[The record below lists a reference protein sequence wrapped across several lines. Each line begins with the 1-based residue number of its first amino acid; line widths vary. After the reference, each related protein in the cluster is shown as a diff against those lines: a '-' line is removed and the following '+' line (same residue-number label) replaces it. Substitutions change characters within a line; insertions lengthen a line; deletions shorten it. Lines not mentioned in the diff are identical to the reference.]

1 MNELSINR
9 FTHMPISSANF
20 GIDMNETLTIITPGI
35 YTFVDDVEF
44 KPSYSMPA
52 IMIKSENVTLD
63 LSGHTLSQGNIVD
76 GCDGIKICAGSNHT
90 NVINGTISNFT
101 KCGIIVGDSDG
112 IHTHDILL
120 KDLTL
125 YGFGPTD
132 KCDSQAEYDN
142 HDNDYK
148 LYNSDTHDTLDILD
162 DHDNTNDEL
171 CIHAANLIK
180 RYIRDYVKFKRGI
193 MTIYI

>member
-20 GIDMNETLTIITPGI
+20 GIDMNETLTIITQGI
-35 YTFVDDVEF
+35 YTFVDDIEF

-52 IMIKSENVTLD
+52 IMIKSEGVILD
-63 LSGHTLSQGNIVD
+63 LDGHKLVQGNDID

-125 YGFGPTD
+125 YEFEPTD
-132 KCDSQAEYDN
+132 KCDNHEEYDHHGN
-142 HDNDYK
+142 NDDE
-148 LYNSDTHDTLDILD
+148 LYNHDTHDAHDIFK
-162 DHDNTNDEL
+162 DEL

-180 RYIRDYVKFKRGI
+180 RYIREYVKFKNEL